1 MNCVG
6 NEMHPFCFGISSGV
20 DLTKHILKSV
30 MDIQSYTKYQNLTF
44 VFAFEKHSCHPFVK
58 EEMFP
63 GNIKELQK

>member
-1 MNCVG
+1 MKCI
-6 NEMHPFCFGISSGV
+6 PFVLVFQV
-20 DLTKHILKSV
+20 ELSV